1 LKKVTKKKQKTTR
14 EYWCVPPVARDQTF
28 SANGVAALIG
38 TAAGAAVE
46 TGAVVVLVFVV
57 VVAAVVAVDVDEV
70 GVFGS

>member
-1 LKKVTKKKQKTTR
+1 M
-14 EYWCVPPVARDQTF
+14 ARDQTF